1 MAKSI
6 EIQLTSRIGEDQW
19 SWRAVGAREPK
30 GTLNVSLVPSGA
42 KEGDVLKA
50 EYERSIEGIEITA
63 VAGVPAPKE
72 RAGKAETIEL
82 LGSGREQEGVTW
94 SLAPKAKGRP
104 RRDGDRGP
112 RREGDR
118 GPRRDTAGGP
128 QQDRAPGRNSERRAP
143 AGSRSEG
150 RERRGRPQGP
160 PQSTEYRNALLA
172 TLDAAQ
178 LPVAEQLLRGGM
190 PAVRQAIAEQ
200 ATAARTS
207 GQPPVAEVALVAMA
221 EKLLPATSLANWKD
235 RAHAAQLA
243 GKETRLRDLRAVV
256 TASRSVNLDEE
267 GKAMA
272 KSLSETL
279 AARVTA
285 RSDEWVGRI
294 SAALEAGKITDAF
307 RTAARAPEP
316 STRLPAQLATTLA
329 ATASAALTAETDPRE
344 WMALLDA
351 VVASPVR
358 RNVKPLGI
366 PAETDVEAAAR
377 SAVGH
382 VPALAPLLGMKIPPP
397 PPPTARRVVHRP

>member
-1 MAKSI
+1 
-6 EIQLTSRIGEDQW
+6 L
-19 SWRAVGAREPK
+19 
-30 GTLNVSLVPSGA
+30 LVPSGA

-50 EYERSIEGIEITA
+50 EYERSIEGIEITSI
-63 VAGVPAPKE
+63 AGGEAPKE
-72 RAGKAETIEL
+72 RSSKTETIEL

-118 GPRRDTAGGP
+118 GPRREGAGGP
-128 QQDRAPGRNSERRAP
+128 RREGAQGRGGDRRGP
-143 AGSRSEG
+143 ARGEG
-150 RERRGRPQGP
+150 RDGREGRGRPQAA

-200 ATAARTS
+200 ASAARTS
-207 GQPPVAEVALVAMA
+207 GQPPVAEDALVAMA
-221 EKLLPATSLANWKD
+221 EKLLPQTSLANWKD
-235 RAHAAQLA
+235 RAHSAQLA

-256 TASRSVNLDEE
+256 TASRSVSLDEE
-267 GKAMA
+267 GKALA
-272 KSLSETL
+272 KALSEALT
-279 AARVTA
+279 ARVNGL
-285 RSDEWVGRI
+285 SDEWVGRI
-294 SAALEAGKITDAF
+294 TASIEAGKVADAL
-307 RTAARAPEP
+307 RTAARSPEP
-316 STRLPAQLATTLA
+316 STRLPAELATTLA
-329 ATASAALTAETDPRE
+329 ATASAALTADTDPRE

-351 VVASPVR
+351 VVDSPVR
-358 RNVKPLGI
+358 RNVKPVGI

-377 SAVGH
+377 NAAGH